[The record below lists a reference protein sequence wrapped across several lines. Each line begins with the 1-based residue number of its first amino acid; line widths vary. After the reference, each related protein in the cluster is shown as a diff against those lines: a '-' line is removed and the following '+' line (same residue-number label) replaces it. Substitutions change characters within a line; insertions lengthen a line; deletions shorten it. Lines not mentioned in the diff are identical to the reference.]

1 MSTEY
6 QVPSTVF
13 KELVDTLT
21 KELENEEP
29 TS

>member
-13 KELVDTLT
+13 KELVDTLA
-21 KELENEEP
+21 KELEYEEP